1 MLVVDRATAG
11 AGMSSRSSAMIRM
24 HYTFRPEVELAVRSD
39 RMFGSWT
46 ELTGRPP
53 FVRRTGFA
61 RIVLPGEEDALRAN
75 VAMQRDCGARAE
87 VLAAGDF
94 AALAPGLRTDDLT
107 VVAWEPDGGY
117 GDGALVAGDLL
128 AAARERGVRYRPRTP
143 VRALLRSGD
152 RVTGIETADGPEYA
166 GVVVA
171 AAGVWSPALLASI
184 GVDLPIETEFH
195 EVAVLS
201 HAPGQG
207 TPVACID
214 STTQTYFRPEAG
226 GTRTLVGSFTGP
238 RGVDPDSVAGPRR
251 ARRPRT
257 GPGSTWWVVPRRRG
271 TTHHDHGGR
280 GRGRGPG
287 GGDWGGAGGG
297 DWAEGLAAL
306 VGAAAHRVP
315 TLADA
320 GIAGGVTGVYD
331 MTPDGRPMLGELP
344 GLAGLVL
351 AAGFSGTGFKIS
363 PAVGEAVAALVTGSV
378 AEGSVDIAPFR
389 PGRFADG
396 RPVSPPFP
404 YSDD

>member
-1 MLVVDRATAG
+1 MLVLDRGTAG
-11 AGMSSRSSAMIRM
+11 SGMSSRSSAMIRM

-39 RMFGSWT
+39 RMFASWT
-46 ELTGRPP
+46 ELTGRPA

-61 RIVLPGEEDALRAN
+61 RVVLPGEEDALRAN

-87 VLAAGDF
+87 VLGAGDL
-94 AALAPGLRTDDLT
+94 AALAPGLATGDLT
-107 VVAWEPDGGY
+107 EVAWEPDGGY

-128 AAARERGVRYRPRTP
+128 GAARERGVRYRPHTP
-143 VRALLRSGD
+143 AAGLLRDGD
-152 RVTGIETADGPEYA
+152 RVTGVQTPDGPEHA

-201 HAPGQG
+201 HAPGRG

-226 GTRTLVGSFTGP
+226 ATMTLVGSFTGP
-238 RGVDPDSVAGPRR
+238 RGVDPDSVAPPENPAARHETRPPRA
-251 ARRPRT
+251 ARGAAARNQAD
-257 GPGSTWWVVPRRRG
+257 RG
-271 TTHHDHGGR
+271 AFC
-280 GRGRGPG
+280 PA
-287 GGDWGGAGGG
+287 GGAKSTPMVADG
-297 DWAEGLAAL
+297 DGLAAL
-306 VGAAAHRVP
+306 VGAAARRVP
-315 TLADA
+315 ALADA
-320 GIAGGVTGVYD
+320 GIVRGVTGVYD
-331 MTPDGRPMLGELP
+331 MTPDGLPLLGELP
-344 GLAGLVL
+344 GLDGLVL

-363 PAVGEAVAALVTGSV
+363 PAVGEAVAALITGRPV
-378 AEGSVDIAPFR
+378 AGSVDIGPFH
-389 PGRFADG
+389 PGRFAEG